1 LLVFGTFPRIAAVPF
16 LAPRGSLGDRFQSFS
31 EVLRVRVARFLL
43 AVLVASPS
51 MAATAL
57 FPKPLHLVR
66 RVEDAVTR
74 KAEAVDEYCYGNRI
88 ITVRGKRVSIADYAA
103 QQLTTIDHE
112 AGTYSVTPFDEI
124 AKAANRLSA
133 SRAASAAPSKLT
145 AMGMKGGRD
154 EYQIDGGGAKIE
166 VTIDRKISLS
176 RDAVEALL
184 GAAYPN
190 TRRPEH
196 DALLRAAAGGGG
208 RIVAQSASEAQ
219 YGLPAEQTITYSM
232 EGATLT
238 FRTAI
243 VRTDADLVPQ
253 ELLLI
258 PPGASRVESRITRIG
273 RELQDIESLP
283 ARKQ

>member
-1 LLVFGTFPRIAAVPF
+1 
-16 LAPRGSLGDRFQSFS
+16 
-31 EVLRVRVARFLL
+31 VRVARFLL
-43 AVLVASPS
+43 VVLVASPS
-51 MAATAL
+51 LAATSL

-88 ITVRGKRVSIADYAA
+88 ITVRGRRVSIADYAA
-103 QQLTTIDHE
+103 QLLTTIDHE
-112 AGTYSVTPFDEI
+112 AGTYSLTRFDEI
-124 AKAANRLSA
+124 AKAASRLSA
-133 SRAASAAPSKLT
+133 PRSASAAAPKLT
-145 AMGMKGGRD
+145 SMGMKGGLD
-154 EYQIDGGGAKIE
+154 GYQIAGGGAKID
-166 VTIDRKISLS
+166 VTIDRSVALS

-196 DALLRAAAGGGG
+196 DALLQAAAGGGG
-208 RIVAQSASEAQ
+208 RVVAQSAAEAH

-232 EGATLT
+232 EGTALT
-238 FRTAI
+238 FHTSI
-243 VRTDADLVPQ
+243 VRTDAGLVPP

-258 PPGASRVESRITRIG
+258 PPGATRVESRITRIG

-283 ARKQ
+283 AQKQKQ

>member
-1 LLVFGTFPRIAAVPF
+1 MIVARILLV
-16 LAPRGSLGDRFQSFS
+16 L
-31 EVLRVRVARFLL
+31 LL
-43 AVLVASPS
+43 ASPA
-51 MAATAL
+51 MAATSL

-66 RVEDAVTR
+66 RVEDAITR

-88 ITVRGKRVSIADYAA
+88 ITVRGRRVSIADYAA

-112 AGTYSVTPFDEI
+112 AGTYSITRFDEI
-124 AKAANRLSA
+124 AKAASRLSA
-133 SRAASAAPSKLT
+133 PRAASTAPSKVT
-145 AMGMKGGRD
+145 SSGMKAGLDG
-154 EYQIDGGGAKIE
+154 YQIAGGGAKID
-166 VTIDRKISLS
+166 VTIDRRISLS

-196 DALLRAAAGGGG
+196 DALLQAAAGGGG
-208 RIVAQSASEAQ
+208 SGRFVAQSAGEAQ
-219 YGLPAEQTITYSM
+219 YGLPVEQTITYSM
-232 EGATLT
+232 EGTSLT

-258 PPGASRVESRITRIG
+258 PPGATRVESRITRIG
-273 RELQDIESLP
+273 GELQDIESLP

>member
-1 LLVFGTFPRIAAVPF
+1 
-16 LAPRGSLGDRFQSFS
+16 
-31 EVLRVRVARFLL
+31 
-43 AVLVASPS
+43 
-51 MAATAL
+51 
-57 FPKPLHLVR
+57 
-66 RVEDAVTR
+66 
-74 KAEAVDEYCYGNRI
+74 
-88 ITVRGKRVSIADYAA
+88 VRGKRVSIADYAA

-112 AGTYSVTPFDEI
+112 AGTYSVTRFDEI
-124 AKAANRLSA
+124 AQAASRLSA
-133 SRAASAAPSKLT
+133 PRAESAAPLKLT
-145 AMGMKGGRD
+145 SQGMNGYR
-154 EYQIDGGGAKIE
+154 IDGGAAKID
-166 VTIDRKISLS
+166 VTIDRRISLS

-196 DALLRAAAGGGG
+196 DALLQAAAGGGG
-208 RIVAQSASEAQ
+208 RIVAQSAGEVQ
-219 YGLPAEQTITYSM
+219 YGLPSEQTITYSM
-232 EGATLT
+232 EGTSLT

-258 PPGASRVESRITRIG
+258 PPGATRVESRITRIG

>member
-1 LLVFGTFPRIAAVPF
+1 M
-16 LAPRGSLGDRFQSFS
+16 
-31 EVLRVRVARFLL
+31 RVARFLL
-43 AVLVASPS
+43 AVLVASPAL
-51 MAATAL
+51 AAASL

-66 RVEDAVTR
+66 RVEDAVTK

-103 QQLTTIDHE
+103 QQLTTIDHD
-112 AGTYSVTPFDEI
+112 AGTYSITRFDEI
-124 AKAANRLSA
+124 AKAAGRLSA
-133 SRAASAAPSKLT
+133 PRTASAAPLKVT
-145 AMGMKGGRD
+145 AMGMNGYR
-154 EYQIDGGGAKIE
+154 IDGGGAKIE
-166 VTIDRKISLS
+166 VTIDRKIALS

-196 DALLRAAAGGGG
+196 DALLQAAGGGG
-208 RIVAQSASEAQ
+208 GGGRIAAQSAGDAQ
-219 YGLPAEQTITYSM
+219 YGLPAEQTITYLM
-232 EGATLT
+232 EGTTLT

-258 PPGASRVESRITRIG
+258 PPGAVRVESRITRIG
-273 RELQDIESLP
+273 RELQEIESLP

>member
-1 LLVFGTFPRIAAVPF
+1 
-16 LAPRGSLGDRFQSFS
+16 
-31 EVLRVRVARFLL
+31 VRVARFLFV
-43 AVLVASPS
+43 VLVASPAV
-51 MAATAL
+51 AATSL

-66 RVEDAVTR
+66 RVENAVTK

-103 QQLTTIDHE
+103 QQLTDIDHE
-112 AGTYSVTPFDEI
+112 AGTYSITRFDEI
-124 AKAANRLSA
+124 AKAASRLTAPRS
-133 SRAASAAPSKLT
+133 ASAAPPKVTS
-145 AMGMKGGRD
+145 MGMKGGLD
-154 EYQIDGGGAKIE
+154 GYQIAGGGAKIE

-196 DALLRAAAGGGG
+196 DALLQAAAGGGG
-208 RIVAQSASEAQ
+208 RIAAQSAVEAR

-232 EGATLT
+232 EGTSLT
-238 FRTAI
+238 FRTTI
-243 VRTDADLVPQ
+243 VRTDSDLVPQ

-258 PPGASRVESRITRIG
+258 PPGATRIESRITRIG

-283 ARKQ
+283 GRKQ